1 MAPPFHVL
9 VSEKGQILYEEDL
22 TGAVELGRQQE
33 KEEKLFSL
41 HILDP
46 ERARL
51 PIAQLSEQDVSREHA
66 LVEPLGDGRVRLTN
80 LSSLRPIK
88 VVGRRDLTPK
98 APPCELALP
107 VSFTLGNKS
116 VRLEP
121 AAGKEPPIQTLA
133 ELTRA
138 PGEESAL
145 LRAARLVPSG
155 ALDMKDVISWL
166 QAALDVLQSAASSS
180 DFFQKAAQA
189 AVELVELDSAQ
200 VLLLEGGA
208 WKPAARHTAAR
219 AAGGSSLRP
228 SQHVLARVL
237 EEKRTFWQNPG
248 ASAAASLVG
257 VQAVVAA
264 PILDRQRRVI
274 GVLYG
279 DRQVQPQAGG
289 SSAVSTLDAMLVE
302 LLAGGVAAGL
312 ARLEQEKSALAAHV
326 RFEQFFTPELARQL
340 ANQPDL
346 LQGRDE
352 EVTLLFCDV
361 RGFSRLSERL
371 GPARTVEWISNVMEV
386 LSDCVLAQEGVLV
399 DYIGDELIAM
409 WGAPEKQPDHARRAC
424 AAALAMLAELPRL
437 NERWQPALG
446 GPMDFGIGIN
456 SGVARVGN
464 TGSRRKFK
472 YGPLGNTA
480 NLASRVQGATKYL
493 KAKLLVTGATRAQL
507 GDEYP
512 ARRIGKVRVV
522 NIAEPVELY
531 ELAPPDRPDWAV
543 LRREYEVALEAFERE
558 EFGSVARVLGNLMLS
573 FPGDGPSLLLLS
585 RAVTCLVEEPAA
597 FDAVWELPGK

>member
-1 MAPPFHVL
+1 MAPPIHVL
-9 VSEKGQILYEEDL
+9 VSEQGKVLYEGDL
-22 TGAVELGRQQE
+22 TGTVELGRQQH
-33 KEEKLFSL
+33 KEEELYTLS
-41 HILDP
+41 ILDP
-46 ERARL
+46 ERTRL
-51 PIAQLSEQDVSREHA
+51 PVAQLSEQDVSREHA
-66 LVEPLGDGRVRLTN
+66 LVESLEDGRVRLTN
-80 LSSLRPIK
+80 LSALRPIK
-88 VVGRRDLTPK
+88 VVGRRDLS
-98 APPCELALP
+98 ARSASCDLALP
-107 VSFTLGNKS
+107 IIFTLGSKS
-116 VRLEP
+116 ICLEG
-121 AAGKEPPIQTLA
+121 AAGKEPPIQSLLH
-133 ELTRA
+133 LTRA
-138 PGEESAL
+138 PGEESSL
-145 LRAARLVPSG
+145 LRAARLLPSG
-155 ALDMKDVISWL
+155 ALEMKDVISWL

-189 AVELVELDSAQ
+189 AVDLVELDSAQ
-200 VLLLEGGA
+200 ILLLEEGV
-208 WKPAARHTAAR
+208 WKPTAR
-219 AAGGSSLRP
+219 AGSTGLRP
-228 SQHVLARVL
+228 SQHVLARVRD
-237 EEKRTFWQNPG
+237 EKRTFWQNPG

-264 PILDRQRRVI
+264 PILDRQKRVI

-279 DRQVQPQAGG
+279 DRQIQPHAGG
-289 SSAVSTLDAMLVE
+289 AQPVSTLDAMLVE

-340 ANQPDL
+340 TNQPDL

-386 LSDCVLAQEGVLV
+386 LSDCVLAQAGVLV

-409 WGAPEKQPDHARRAC
+409 WGAPEKQPDHARRAA

-437 NERWQPALG
+437 NDRWQPALG

-493 KAKLLVTGATRAQL
+493 KTKLLVTGATRAQL
-507 GDEYP
+507 DDAHP

-531 ELAPPDRPDWAV
+531 ELAPPDRPNWAV
-543 LRREYEVALEAFERE
+543 LRREYEAALEAFERQ
-558 EFGSVARVLGNLMLS
+558 EFGTVARILGNLMLS

-585 RAVTCLVEEPAA
+585 RAVTCLVEEPAS
-597 FDAVWELPGK
+597 FDPVWELPGK